1 MRKAE
6 LEWQSTI
13 SNQQSVVSKKLEWK
27 EGRTERRHGKKNLP
41 VFQSSNQMLKAESRK
56 PKANT
61 KLLLIV
67 SLPLVFL
74 VSATPAHAVIPQLL
88 GPLTA
93 LLSIVPQILA
103 FVGVALITA
112 LVFARDTTKMFF
124 YKFRDFA
131 IAHKVTTS
139 IFSVIVL
146 VGFLWGSYSLIKMAT
161 NPTTQSLDAT
171 VQNTD
176 TGSTQVNKAW
186 ATFRGGK
193 NRTGHVDR
201 LPGPTNETPAWVFR
215 EEEAMAVDF
224 SSSPAVVGNRLYIGS
239 SHGSIFS
246 LGGATY
252 CIDTE
257 TQKVLWRH
265 ASPTPIFS
273 SPAVAGGRVYIGE
286 GYHHDSD
293 CHLRC
298 LDAKTGEP
306 IWSFKTASHVESTPF
321 ISQGKLYFTAG
332 ADGVYCIDALEG
344 QAIWHYKDIHADMSP
359 VVHKDKVYFG
369 TGYGDY
375 RIYAVDAQTGAEAWS
390 KQMPYP
396 VWGSPSV
403 DENLVFFGLGRGNFS
418 ESAPIPAG
426 KVVALDTETGD
437 IVWEHEAEDA
447 VMTAIAVQEGSVTF
461 GSRDGYVYSLQS
473 TDGKRNWK
481 THLGG
486 PVVSSPAVT
495 MDTIYAATKNG
506 YIYALSTNGG
516 EVQWE
521 FNTRI
526 VTRNIELYSSP
537 AIANGLLYIGSSD
550 RYIFCLGG
558 DDAGKTIGNR

>member
-1 MRKAE
+1 MRKAK
-6 LEWQSTI
+6 LKQKEWLSAIGNHRRSAKKFSFNRCLFSLTTI
-13 SNQQSVVSKKLEWK
+13 
-27 EGRTERRHGKKNLP
+27 
-41 VFQSSNQMLKAESRK
+41 FF
-56 PKANT
+56 
-61 KLLLIV
+61 
-67 SLPLVFL
+67 VFL
-74 VSATPAHAVIPQLL
+74 ASAIPAHAVIPQLL

-112 LVFARDTTKMFF
+112 LVFARDTTKMLF

-131 IAHKVTTS
+131 IAHKVTVS
-139 IFSVIVL
+139 ILSLLVL
-146 VGFLWGSYSLIKMAT
+146 VGFGWGTYNLIRMTT
-161 NPTTQSLDAT
+161 NPLPQTFEAT
-171 VQNTD
+171 VQNTGID
-176 TGSTQVNKAW
+176 SRHANKTW

-193 NRTGHVDR
+193 RRTGHVDT
-201 LPGPTNETPAWVFR
+201 LSGPTSGTPAWVFKD
-215 EEEAMAVDF
+215 EEAMAVDF
-224 SSSPAVVGNRLYIGS
+224 SSSPAIVGNLLYIGS

-257 TQKVLWRH
+257 SQKVRWRH

-298 LDAKTGEP
+298 LDAKTGEL
-306 IWSFKTASHVESTPF
+306 IWSFQTTSHVESTPF

-344 QAIWHYKDIHADMSP
+344 QEIWHYEDIHADMSP
-359 VVHKDKVYFG
+359 VVHQGKAYFG
-369 TGYGDY
+369 TGYGEY
-375 RIYAVDAQTGAEAWS
+375 RIYAVDAQTGAEIWS

-396 VWGSPSV
+396 VWGSPSA
-403 DENLVFFGLGRGNFS
+403 DENIVFFGLGRGNFS

-426 KVVALDTETGD
+426 KVVALDAETGD
-437 IVWEHEAEDA
+437 TVWEHEAEDA
-447 VMTAIAVQEGSVTF
+447 VLTAIAVHNGYVTF
-461 GSRDGYVYSLQS
+461 GSRDGFVYSLQS
-473 TDGKRNWK
+473 TDGTLHWK
-481 THLGG
+481 TDLGD

-495 MDTIYAATKNG
+495 PDRVYAATKNG
-506 YIYALSTNGG
+506 YIYALSTADG
-516 EVQWE
+516 EIQWE
-521 FNTRI
+521 FDTRI
-526 VTRNIELYSSP
+526 VTRNIEFYSSP
-537 AIANGLLYIGSSD
+537 AVANGLLYIGSSD

-558 DDAGKTIGNR
+558 DDVGKIIGNR

>member
-1 MRKAE
+1 
-6 LEWQSTI
+6 
-13 SNQQSVVSKKLEWK
+13 
-27 EGRTERRHGKKNLP
+27 
-41 VFQSSNQMLKAESRK
+41 
-56 PKANT
+56 
-61 KLLLIV
+61 
-67 SLPLVFL
+67 
-74 VSATPAHAVIPQLL
+74 
-88 GPLTA
+88 
-93 LLSIVPQILA
+93 
-103 FVGVALITA
+103 
-112 LVFARDTTKMFF
+112 
-124 YKFRDFA
+124 
-131 IAHKVTTS
+131 
-139 IFSVIVL
+139 
-146 VGFLWGSYSLIKMAT
+146 
-161 NPTTQSLDAT
+161 
-171 VQNTD
+171 
-176 TGSTQVNKAW
+176 
-186 ATFRGGK
+186 
-193 NRTGHVDR
+193 
-201 LPGPTNETPAWVFR
+201 
-215 EEEAMAVDF
+215 MAVDF
-224 SSSPAVVGNRLYIGS
+224 SSSPAIVGNRLYIGS

-265 ASPTPIFS
+265 ASSIPIFS

-293 CHLRC
+293 CSLRC
-298 LDAKTGEP
+298 LDAKTGEL
-306 IWSFKTASHVESTPF
+306 IWSFQTTSHVESTPF

-418 ESAPIPAG
+418 DSAPIPAG

-473 TDGKRNWK
+473 TDGKLNWK

-506 YIYALSTNGG
+506 YIYALSTNSG

-558 DDAGKTIGNR
+558 EDAGKSIGNR

>member
-1 MRKAE
+1 MRKAG
-6 LEWQSTI
+6 LKQTI
-13 SNQQSVVSKKLEWK
+13 HGQRTV
-27 EGRTERRHGKKNLP
+27 GRHFRFH
-41 VFQSSNQMLKAESRK
+41 
-56 PKANT
+56 T
-61 KLLLIV
+61 KLLLT
-67 SLPLVFL
+67 LTFLVFL
-74 VSATPAHAVIPQLL
+74 VSASPAHAVIPQLL

-93 LLSIVPQILA
+93 LLSIIPQILA
-103 FVGVALITA
+103 FVGIALLTA
-112 LVFARDTTKMFF
+112 LVFARDTTKMLF

-131 IAHKVTTS
+131 AAHKITTS
-139 IFSVIVL
+139 ILSIIILMGLGWSTYQV
-146 VGFLWGSYSLIKMAT
+146 IKMT
-161 NPTTQSLDAT
+161 MTRPTQTLEANIK
-171 VQNTD
+171 NT
-176 TGSTQVNKAW
+176 GVRNAGINKTW
-186 ATFRGGK
+186 ATFRGGER
-193 NRTGHVDR
+193 RTGHVDA
-201 LPGPTNETPAWVFR
+201 LPGPTHGTLAWVFR
-215 EEEAMAVDF
+215 DEEAMVVDF

-257 TQKVLWRH
+257 SQKVLWRH

-293 CHLRC
+293 CRLRC
-298 LDAKTGEP
+298 LDAHTGEP
-306 IWSFKTASHVESTPF
+306 IWSFQTASHVESTPF

-344 QAIWHYKDIHADMSP
+344 QQIWHYEGVHADMSP

-375 RIYAVDAQTGAEAWS
+375 RVYAVDAQTGAEAWS

-396 VWGSPSV
+396 VWGSPSAE
-403 DENLVFFGLGRGNFS
+403 ENIVFFGLGRGNFS

-426 KVVALDTETGD
+426 KVVALDAGTGD

-447 VMTAIAVQEGSVTF
+447 VLTAIAVQNGSVTF

-473 TDGKRNWK
+473 TDGKLNWK
-481 THLGG
+481 TDLGG

-495 MDTIYAATKNG
+495 MDTVYAATKNG
-506 YIYALSTNGG
+506 DIYALSTGAG
-516 EVQWE
+516 KVQWE
-521 FNTRI
+521 FDTRI
-526 VTRNIELYSSP
+526 ITRGIELYSSP
-537 AIANGLLYIGSSD
+537 AVANGLIYIGSSD
-550 RYIFCLGG
+550 RYIFCLGS
-558 DDAGKTIGNR
+558 DAVGKIIGNR

>member
-1 MRKAE
+1 MRKTKFKQRAWLLVIFFIF
-6 LEWQSTI
+6 LET
-13 SNQQSVVSKKLEWK
+13 
-27 EGRTERRHGKKNLP
+27 
-41 VFQSSNQMLKAESRK
+41 
-56 PKANT
+56 
-61 KLLLIV
+61 
-67 SLPLVFL
+67 
-74 VSATPAHAVIPQLL
+74 SASPAYAVIPQLL

-112 LVFARDTTKMFF
+112 LVFARDTTKMLF

-131 IAHKVTTS
+131 IAHKVTTTILS
-139 IFSVIVL
+139 LIVL
-146 VGFLWGSYSLIKMAT
+146 VGFCWGTYNLIRMTA
-161 NPTTQSLDAT
+161 NPTTQSLEAT
-171 VQNTD
+171 VQT
-176 TGSTQVNKAW
+176 TGIDSTHANKTW

-193 NRTGHVDR
+193 SRTGHVDTR
-201 LPGPTNETPAWVFR
+201 PGPTSGTPAWVFKD
-215 EEEAMAVDF
+215 EDAMAVDF
-224 SSSPAVVGNRLYIGS
+224 SSSPAIVGNRLYIGS

-257 TQKVLWRH
+257 SQKVLWRH

-306 IWSFKTASHVESTPF
+306 IWSFQTTSHVESTPF

-344 QAIWHYKDIHADMSP
+344 QEIWHYEDVHADMSP
-359 VVHKDKVYFG
+359 VVHQGKAYFG

-375 RIYAVDAQTGAEAWS
+375 RIYAVDAHTGAEIWS

-396 VWGSPSV
+396 VWGSPTA

-418 ESAPIPAG
+418 DSAPIPAG
-426 KVVALDTETGD
+426 KVVALDAETGD
-437 IVWEHEAEDA
+437 IVWEHEAGDA
-447 VMTAIAVQEGSVTF
+447 VLTAIAVLNGYVTF

-473 TDGKRNWK
+473 TDGKLNWK
-481 THLGG
+481 TDLGD

-495 MDTIYAATKNG
+495 TDTVYAATKNG
-506 YIYALSTNGG
+506 YIYALSTTDG
-516 EVQWE
+516 EIQWE
-521 FNTRI
+521 FDTRI
-526 VTRNIELYSSP
+526 VTRNIEFYSSP
-537 AIANGLLYIGSSD
+537 AVANGLLYIGSSD

-558 DDAGKTIGNR
+558 DAVGRIIGNR